1 MNNTV
6 DLKNINLIKNSIEN
20 ITICKQTYL
29 NFYNQISQYFEN
41 ITKNLPG
48 DERNE
53 IGRDLQ
59 RNDYFINLSEINEF
73 SDHNIIDTF
82 YEFFQQHG
90 RFPGS
95 QDFIVFPRLEIS
107 YFIKTDKIVSTNQLF
122 EKLSS
127 SDACGLFSIQALARQ
142 ALTEFLHNMSHQTL
156 SKDNNNIFIQF
167 DRTTELIIEL
177 ISMLLD
183 RNNKCLSIANII
195 NDNKINDKISDYRFP
210 FDIPTEIK
218 IQQDMEEIL
227 KNKKTLPTP
236 HPPYVPP
243 PLLTNKEIETER
255 DKEDDDLIKTS
266 LQMSKDEL
274 DAANES
280 ADKKIKRNYGHN

>member
-1 MNNTV
+1 
-6 DLKNINLIKNSIEN
+6 
-20 ITICKQTYL
+20 
-29 NFYNQISQYFEN
+29 
-41 ITKNLPG
+41 
-48 DERNE
+48 
-53 IGRDLQ
+53 
-59 RNDYFINLSEINEF
+59 
-73 SDHNIIDTF
+73 
-82 YEFFQQHG
+82 
-90 RFPGS
+90 
-95 QDFIVFPRLEIS
+95 
-107 YFIKTDKIVSTNQLF
+107 
-122 EKLSS
+122 
-127 SDACGLFSIQALARQ
+127 
-142 ALTEFLHNMSHQTL
+142 MSHQTL

-274 DAANES
+274 DKANES